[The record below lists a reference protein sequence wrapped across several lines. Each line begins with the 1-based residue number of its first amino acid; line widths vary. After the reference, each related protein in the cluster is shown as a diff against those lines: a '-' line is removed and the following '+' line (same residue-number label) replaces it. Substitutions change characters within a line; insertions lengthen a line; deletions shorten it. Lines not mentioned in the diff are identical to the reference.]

1 MENQMQTLEP
11 AAKVL
16 AATALSQSLSFCT
29 ERKYLEKIGDKSLND
44 IFSLEAIP
52 GTLREEAAWIEIRQ
66 IGKPLEES
74 AESCFTAIQK
84 ILYSC
89 FLPKETQ
96 LLFLIVGNGVETK
109 LYLGL
114 RATGENIHSKS
125 IVKYLNEFIKGT
137 WPGLQTLII
146 SETDA
151 NLARFKQDVSNDIFE
166 NIYALTGIPS
176 MEGQYKNLYPATID
190 KLMAGMSKSKHYAYL
205 VVADP
210 IESNDADF
218 MLYQCREMNGQA
230 ESLKSCLLYTSPS
243 PRDRG

>member
-109 LYLGL
+109 LYLGV
-114 RATGENIHSKS
+114 T
-125 IVKYLNEFIKGT
+125 
-137 WPGLQTLII
+137 
-146 SETDA
+146 
-151 NLARFKQDVSNDIFE
+151 
-166 NIYALTGIPS
+166 
-176 MEGQYKNLYPATID
+176 
-190 KLMAGMSKSKHYAYL
+190 
-205 VVADP
+205 
-210 IESNDADF
+210 
-218 MLYQCREMNGQA
+218 
-230 ESLKSCLLYTSPS
+230 
-243 PRDRG
+243 

>member
-1 MENQMQTLEP
+1 MYKRQ
-11 AAKVL
+11 
-16 AATALSQSLSFCT
+16 
-29 ERKYLEKIGDKSLND
+29 
-44 IFSLEAIP
+44 
-52 GTLREEAAWIEIRQ
+52 IRQ

-96 LLFLIVGNGVETK
+96 LLFLIVGNGTENK

-114 RATGENIHSKS
+114 RALGENIRSKS
-125 IVKYLNEFIKGT
+125 MVKYLNEFIKGA
-137 WPGLQTLII
+137 WPGLQTSIV
-146 SETDA
+146 SETDTD
-151 NLARFKQDVSNDIFE
+151 LAQFKKEITDEVFE

-210 IESNDADF
+210 
-218 MLYQCREMNGQA
+218 
-230 ESLKSCLLYTSPS
+230 CLLYTS
-243 PRDRG
+243 DAADD